1 MHNYNLRDGS
11 KDCIGCCCIIPYVTL
26 TVVIT
31 SFTNDCSKFVQTYIR
46 IMTVWDIGY
55 SRFRFYK
62 IIVNV
67 LISLSY
73 YAIVG
78 YNYTFFSMYNYMYV
92 ESTIETKRRET

>member
-1 MHNYNLRDGS
+1 
-11 KDCIGCCCIIPYVTL
+11 
-26 TVVIT
+26 
-31 SFTNDCSKFVQTYIR
+31 
-46 IMTVWDIGY
+46 MTVWDIGY